1 MSRCVALLLM
11 EQEGPLSQ
19 IHKRRRLDHV
29 EKSALDYSRV
39 VDQHEQI
46 RGSAVDETGGASV
59 SDPQMEKAFYL
70 HRKDFGALLR

>member
-1 MSRCVALLLM
+1 LPPNAYDVS
-11 EQEGPLSQ
+11 GKSLSSFGSSS
-19 IHKRRRLDHV
+19 DHV